1 MTIQTNS
8 HDGVARSRA
17 GLRMLLTSGLATVF
31 AASLIG
37 SASANDDRFFS
48 GPALTKARQ
57 TQATPVSLKRRHAR
71 SRHWQS
77 AEPKSKNG
85 PEKLQGPLELVISIR
100 SQKITLYANGE
111 PAGTSIISTGV
122 PGHATPMGVFS
133 VIEKDRYHHS
143 NIYSGAPMPYMQRI
157 TWSGVALHQGMVTG
171 HPASHGCIRLPQ
183 AFAQRLWGITQ
194 VGVRVIIAPE
204 DVSPVA
210 ITDERLFAMKQKP
223 GVSPVAERAPDP
235 VPAAKIRLAT
245 NAEVTD
251 SPTLPASTE
260 QAPAAQPA
268 AVEPIV
274 TQPAAVAETPA
285 AQPAASAPETTQS
298 TATEP
303 PTPESIAAELATTPP
318 TFNEPATT
326 ASTTPEPTATQQT
339 TAEPAPAQ
347 STAAEPAANVA
358 PVADGATV
366 TDLIR
371 GTVAKETAEKAK
383 EIEAAQAAER
393 ATEIANAKSPDVEK
407 SKPVATAKQYPER
420 PGAITVFISRSL
432 GKLFVR
438 RGFWP
443 VFDTPVKIAQPERPF
458 GTHVFTALEPKDD
471 KGALR
476 WNVVTLPNAST
487 VSTQPLT
494 RAQRKAGMAAP
505 QPTRASGVNPSEV
518 LGRITI
524 PDEALERITEMMTPG
539 ASLIISDLGMSGETV
554 RGTDF
559 IIVTR

>member
-1 MTIQTNS
+1 MTINKNS
-8 HDGVARSRA
+8 GSTVRLSRA
-17 GLRMLLTSGLATVF
+17 ATRALLASGLATVF
-31 AASLIG
+31 AAGLGG
-37 SASANDDRFFS
+37 SASAYEGGLFS
-48 GPALTKARQ
+48 GLTAARP
-57 TQATPVSLKRRHAR
+57 TQATPVYLKRRHAR
-71 SRHWQS
+71 SRRMQT
-77 AEPKSKNG
+77 AEPGKPKG
-85 PEKLQGPLELVISIR
+85 PEKLEGPLELVISIR

-210 ITDERLFAMKQKP
+210 ISDVRLFAMTQKP
-223 GVSPVAERAPDP
+223 APVAEIA
-235 VPAAKIRLAT
+235 PAAKIRLAT

-251 SPTLPASTE
+251 APTLPASAET
-260 QAPAAQPA
+260 APATQPA
-268 AVEPIV
+268 AVEPV
-274 TQPAAVAETPA
+274 AAQPTTADTATPA
-285 AQPAASAPETTQS
+285 AAEPATTQS
-298 TATEP
+298 
-303 PTPESIAAELATTPP
+303 IAAEPATTQSAEELATTPP
-318 TFNEPATT
+318 TFAVPATT
-326 ASTTPEPTATQQT
+326 
-339 TAEPAPAQ
+339 Q
-347 STAAEPAANVA
+347 STAAEPANTVG
-358 PVADGATV
+358 PIEDGATV
-366 TDLIR
+366 TETIR
-371 GTVAKETAEKAK
+371 AVQAKEAAEKARQV
-383 EIEAAQAAER
+383 EAAQAAEH
-393 ATEIANAKSPDVEK
+393 AAEIANAKSPAFEK
-407 SKPVATAKQYPER
+407 SKLLATAKQYPER

-443 VFDTPVKIAQPERPF
+443 VFETPVKIAQPDRPF

-471 KGALR
+471 KSALR
-476 WNVVTLPNAST
+476 WNVVSLPNANT
-487 VSTQPLT
+487 VQAPPMT
-494 RAQRKAGMAAP
+494 RAQRRAAALLP
-505 QPTRASGVNPSEV
+505 QPPRASRIDPSDV

-539 ASLIISDLGMSGETV
+539 ASLIISDLGLSGETN

-559 IIVTR
+559 IIVMR